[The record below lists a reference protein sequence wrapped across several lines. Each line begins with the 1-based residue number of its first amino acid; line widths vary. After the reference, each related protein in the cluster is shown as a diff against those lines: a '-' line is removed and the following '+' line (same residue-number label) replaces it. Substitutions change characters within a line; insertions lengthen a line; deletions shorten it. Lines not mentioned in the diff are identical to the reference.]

1 MEFLLYHTKI
11 YGRHFAPKKNKI
23 FSNKEAVI
31 PNKAANEVLL
41 IPKFIWHHLYRY
53 SRFEWSSF
61 WSRRRIFNPFGAF
74 CFRIPFNISVCV
86 CVNMNEILIQ
96 GERVP
101 MNPESRVNALNH
113 SIHILSVIAIS
124 IGKFNCTFIED
135 PHLTCTLTCISG

>member
-74 CFRIPFNISVCV
+74 CFRIPFDISVCV
-86 CVNMNEILIQ
+86 GTWVRFSYKEKECLWIQRAECMPWTIESIYCLWLLLVLANLI
-96 GERVP
+96 VP
-101 MNPESRVNALNH
+101 
-113 SIHILSVIAIS
+113 
-124 IGKFNCTFIED
+124 
-135 PHLTCTLTCISG
+135 